1 MATIP
6 TVAKAW
12 RFPPT
17 EPSLWDGHRS
27 LKLRDVP
34 VPKPGKGEVLV
45 RMRAAALN
53 ACLGQYAGATF
64 TTGPDNGGLIPTCDG
79 SGEIVAIGEDVTR
92 WGVGDQVHSLFSES
106 WASGPITP
114 EHWPMMVGLHT
125 QGCLTQYRIFPADFC
140 MPIPEHLSYEE
151 AVSITCA
158 GITVFK
164 CLFESGSTT
173 PELTVLVLGS
183 GGVSVYGAQFAKA
196 IGARVVAT
204 TSSEEKARKY
214 KELGVDHVINYCET
228 PDWADEVRAWTGGQG
243 VDQVFEIGGQG
254 TLMGAIRAIKP
265 GGVVHVISAPQDDG
279 TPAAS
284 IQELAITLL
293 LKEGKLNGV
302 MTGAKDV
309 AERLDAFISTHRIR
323 PVLDSKVF
331 GWGEAIEA
339 FEYIKSGAHFGK
351 VVIRID

>member
-27 LKLRDVP
+27 LELRDVP

-53 ACLGQYAGATF
+53 ARLDIKVSLGQYAGATF

-92 WGVGDQVHSLFSES
+92 RTVGDRVHSLFLS
-106 WASGPITP
+106 P
-114 EHWPMMVGLHT
+114 
-125 QGCLTQYRIFPADFC
+125 QYRIFPADFC
-140 MPIPEHLSYEE
+140 MPVPEHLSYEE
-151 AVSITCA
+151 AASITCA
-158 GITVFK
+158 GITAFK
-164 CLFESGSTT
+164 CLFESGSTG
-173 PELTVLVLGS
+173 PESTVLVLGS

-196 IGARVVAT
+196 VGARVIAT

-214 KELGVDHVINYCET
+214 KDIGVDHVINYRDT
-228 PDWADEVRAWTGGQG
+228 PNWADEVKNLTVGQG

-254 TLMGAIRAIKP
+254 TLMEAIRAIKP
-265 GGVVHVISAPQDDG
+265 GGVIHVISAPSIPEDG
-279 TPAAS
+279 TPTTS
-284 IQELAITLL
+284 IQELAIALL

-302 MTGAKDV
+302 VTGARDV
-309 AERLDAFISTHRIR
+309 AERLDAFISEHNIK
-323 PVLDSKVF
+323 PVLDPKVF
-331 GWGEAIEA
+331 GWGEAVEA
-339 FEYIKSGAHFGK
+339 FEYIKGGAHFGK

>member
-17 EPSLWDGHRS
+17 EPSLWNGHRS
-27 LKLRDVP
+27 LELRDVS

-45 RMRAAALN
+45 RMRAVALN
-53 ACLGQYAGATF
+53 ARLGQYPGTF
-64 TTGPDNGGLIPTCDG
+64 TKGPDNGGLIPTSDG
-79 SGEIVAIGEDVTR
+79 AGEIVAVGEGVTR
-92 WGVGDQVHSLFSES
+92 WTIGDRIHSLFSES
-106 WASGPITP
+106 WVTGPVRD
-114 EHWPMMVGLHT
+114 EHWLTMIGSRT

-140 MPIPEHLSYEE
+140 MPVPPHLSYDE
-151 AVSITCA
+151 AASITCA
-158 GITVFK
+158 GITAFNA
-164 CLFESGSTT
+164 LFEFGSTT
-173 PELTVLVLGS
+173 PESTVLMLGS

-196 IGARVVAT
+196 IGARVIAT

-214 KELGVDHVINYCET
+214 KELGVDHVINYRYT
-228 PDWADEVRAWTGGQG
+228 PNWADEVKNLTGGQG

-254 TLMGAIRAIKP
+254 TLMEAIKSIKP
-265 GGVVHVISAPQDDG
+265 GGMVHVISVPQEG

-284 IQELAITLL
+284 VRELAMALMM
-293 LKEGKLNGV
+293 KYGKLNGV
-302 MTGAKDV
+302 ATGPKDV
-309 AERLDAFISTHRIR
+309 AERLDAFISKHNIK
-323 PVLDSKVF
+323 PVLDTKVF

-339 FEYIKSGAHFGK
+339 FDYINSGAHFGK